1 MEIFDAI
8 CNLPDLDTCFRWC
21 KEPERPRTRGLYPC
35 IKSNKLIDWHQIA
48 QPPLPSP
55 SANKL
60 GLFELFVAF
69 PLEHP
74 GFSNKGDCDAAW
86 GQVDESSA
94 TQICWLVLCGKNFQ
108 PVLGGWFSSS
118 LQPLLPPEEKSTSAL
133 LSRLTIHLCTWKG
146 GIGGQHHSLSQL
158 KVDIGL
164 VSPLSEPARTLDSC
178 IPASRP
184 LVHIFLKH
192 CLAELMSRWSSTC

>member
-1 MEIFDAI
+1 MLGTPWVPLMTIGRVSALWTAYGRLFGNLIFCI
-8 CNLPDLDTCFRWC
+8 LPDLDTCFRWC

-74 GFSNKGDCDAAW
+74 GFSNKGDCDAAL

-133 LSRLTIHLCTWKG
+133 LSRPFIFVPGKG
-146 GIGGQHHSLSQL
+146 GC
-158 KVDIGL
+158 
-164 VSPLSEPARTLDSC
+164 DSNT
-178 IPASRP
+178 AYLRP
-184 LVHIFLKH
+184 R
-192 CLAELMSRWSSTC
+192 SDR